1 MVSVFGLLDGLTAS
15 GIILS
20 CTIFGLLSFYRARK
34 LGAKL
39 LGWAGLTMFFVGF
52 LWLGPFIDFILVFF
66 YHTNIEP
73 TQLYSLLSYL
83 WVAPVLVVAM
93 YLGGS
98 LMFPKRK
105 WVIVGIFI
113 VLGIVFE
120 YFLWFQTDASFTW
133 NIFTDPGFLPGE
145 DLIDASFIRTHPT
158 FLMIALFLVSALIL
172 LGVGFFI
179 KAKQATGDLRKKFI
193 YLGLGFT
200 IFVVC
205 GALDS
210 IVPPGIAI
218 GFVRGVMMT
227 FALWMYLGLKS

>member
-1 MVSVFGLLDGLTAS
+1 MVDVLGWLDGLTAT

-20 CTIFGLLSFYRARK
+20 ATIFGLLSFYRANK

-39 LGWAGLTMFFVGF
+39 LAWAGLTMFFVGF
-52 LWLGPFIDFILVFF
+52 LWLGPFLDFIMVVFF
-66 YHTNIEP
+66 HTNITP
-73 TQLYSLLSYL
+73 IYLYAILSYL
-83 WVAPVLVVAM
+83 WVAPALVVAM

-98 LMFPKRK
+98 LMFPKKK
-105 WVIVGIFI
+105 WIIVGIFV
-113 VLGIVFE
+113 VLGLVFE
-120 YFLWFQTDASFTW
+120 YFLWFQTSESFTLTLI
-133 NIFTDPGFLPGE
+133 NPGE
-145 DLIDASFIRTHPT
+145 DLIDASFVRTHPT
-158 FLMIALFLVSALIL
+158 FLMVALFLVATLIL
-172 LGVGFFI
+172 LGIGFFI

-227 FALWMYLGLKS
+227 FALWMYLGLKT

>member
-1 MVSVFGLLDGLTAS
+1 MVDVLGLLDGLTAS

-20 CTIFGLLSFYRARK
+20 ATIFGLLSFYRANK

-39 LGWAGLTMFFVGF
+39 LAWAGLTMFFVGF
-52 LWLGPFIDFILVFF
+52 LWLGPFIDFIMVVFF
-66 YHTNIEP
+66 HTNITP
-73 TQLYSLLSYL
+73 IYLYSLLSYF
-83 WVAPVLVVAM
+83 WVAPALIVAM

-98 LMFPKRK
+98 LMFPKKK
-105 WVIVGIFI
+105 WVLVGIFI
-113 VLGIVFE
+113 ALGLVFE
-120 YFLWFQTDASFTW
+120 YFLWFQTSESFTW
-133 NIFTDPGFLPGE
+133 TLINPGE
-145 DLIDASFIRTHPT
+145 DLIDASFVRSHPT
-158 FLMIALFLVSALIL
+158 FLMVAVFLVATLIL
-172 LGVGFFI
+172 LGIGFFI

-227 FALWMYLGLKS
+227 FALWMYLGLKT

>member
-1 MVSVFGLLDGLTAS
+1 MVSVFGLLDGLTAT

-20 CTIFGLLSFYRARK
+20 ATIFGLLSFYRANK

-39 LGWAGLTMFFVGF
+39 LAWAGLTMFFVGF
-52 LWLGPFIDFILVFF
+52 LWLGPFIDFILVVF
-66 YHTNIEP
+66 YHTNITP
-73 TQLYSLLSYL
+73 THLYSLLSYL
-83 WVAPVLVVAM
+83 WVAPALVVAI

-98 LMFPKRK
+98 LMFPKKK
-105 WVIVGIFI
+105 WVLVGIFI
-113 VLGIVFE
+113 AMGIIFE
-120 YFLWFQTDASFTW
+120 YFLWFQTADSFTW
-133 NIFTDPGFLPGE
+133 NVFTDPGFVPGD
-145 DLIDASFIRTHPT
+145 DLIDASFVREHPT
-158 FLMIALFLVSALIL
+158 FLMVALFLVVTLVL
-172 LGVGFFI
+172 LGIGFFV
-179 KAKQATGDLRKKFI
+179 KAKQATGDLRKKFV

-227 FALWMYLGLKS
+227 FALWMYLGLKT

>member
-20 CTIFGLLSFYRARK
+20 TTIFGLLSFYRASK

-39 LGWAGLTMFFVGF
+39 LAWAGLTMFFVGF

-66 YHTNIEP
+66 YHTNITP
-73 TQLYSLLSYL
+73 TYLYSILSYL
-83 WVAPVLVVAM
+83 WVAPALVVAM

-113 VLGIVFE
+113 ALGLVFE
-120 YFLWFQTDASFTW
+120 YFLWFQTETSFTW
-133 NIFTDPGFLPGE
+133 NVFTNPLFQPGE
-145 DLIDASFIRTHPT
+145 DLIDAEFIRSSLT
-158 FLMIALFLVSALIL
+158 FLMIALFLVVTLIL
-172 LGVGFFI
+172 LGIGFFI
-179 KAKQATGDLRKKFI
+179 KAKQATGDLRKKFV

-227 FALWMYLGLKS
+227 FALWMYLGLKT